1 MANSLPRH
9 PRPGVEQWTNPR
21 NGLTV
26 VKLHYSADPR
36 KRTPEW
42 KAEASRNMHPR
53 AWRREYEIDWASPA
67 GEPVVPEYV
76 EAAHC
81 RAFEWDRR
89 LRLLRGWDFGY
100 VSPVVLFGQLTLF
113 GQLRI
118 RRELAPFNTPL
129 DQLIDGMR
137 ALTLELGGADAM
149 LGDDA
154 LDIAGQHSKEEAFD
168 AGDPAAENFTDL
180 GSSAEVLGQHGL
192 VLHTSRPG
200 TEVSYARLRKR
211 FLRQVMEPGVGPVP
225 AILIHPEC
233 PNLRSALSGAF
244 HLGPLPPYRP
254 VKTHP
259 EKDLVDALRYLDDNI
274 QGMVGKG
281 VGERWQRIAGS
292 DVRELR
298 AVDEGQDRDGWQ
310 AKQMEKWRT
319 LVEGM

>member
-1 MANSLPRH
+1 MPLPRN
-9 PRPGVEQWTNPR
+9 PRPGVEQWINPR

-26 VKLHYSADPR
+26 VRLHYSCDPR
-36 KRTPEW
+36 KRPESW

-67 GEPVVPEYV
+67 GEPVTPEYTEEV
-76 EAAHC
+76 HC
-81 RAFEWDRR
+81 RPFEWDRR

-129 DQLIDGMR
+129 DQLIEGMR
-137 ALTLELGGADAM
+137 AITLELAGADA
-149 LGDDA
+149 LLTDDA
-154 LDIAGQHSKEEAFD
+154 YDVAGQHQKEEAFD

-225 AILIHPEC
+225 ALIIHPEC
-233 PNLRSALSGAF
+233 TNLRSALAGAF

-274 QGMVGKG
+274 QGLAGKG
-281 VGERWQRIAGS
+281 VGERWQRIAQA
-292 DVRELR
+292 DTREMR
-298 AVDEGQDRDGWQ
+298 SAPGEDREGWAARQ
-310 AKQMEKWRT
+310 AEKWRQI
-319 LVEGM
+319 VEGM